1 MTTHTGAKT
10 LGFQFTCSFTTV
22 SQFRPSL
29 TQAPPYFP
37 SFPLPS
43 TTLCGNF
50 FSLRNSCIQKENEL
64 NYEDDWRGKRYDLRL
79 DPQCDVQS
87 WSLQKI
93 VGLDESMREEPLDG
107 NSACRRRGRK
117 QIPLF
122 FHCVR
127 TCQVGGYLQV
137 REDLK
142 VLRTQI
148 SGGWEQTLELPFQTQ
163 LLPHASVFS
172 NADRRRLSSHLDSEF
187 NPTFLTCFFWAR
199 HQARGWSFDNKREVC
214 WPGIN
219 RLPFI
224 CPAKMGL
231 FGFSKELQFRVCN
244 HGKPH
249 TSFLHSKGR
258 RTLL

>member
-10 LGFQFTCSFTTV
+10 LGFQFTCFLHNCEPV
-22 SQFRPSL
+22 LPL
-29 TQAPPYFP
+29 PDPGQAPPYFP
-37 SFPLPS
+37 SSPLPS

-87 WSLQKI
+87 WSLQKV

-122 FHCVR
+122 LHCVR

-148 SGGWEQTLELPFQTQ
+148 SGGLEQTSELPFQTQ
-163 LLPHASVFS
+163 LLPHASVFTSWFRIQS
-172 NADRRRLSSHLDSEF
+172 NISHMLFLSQ
-187 NPTFLTCFFWAR
+187 T
-199 HQARGWSFDNKREVC
+199 
-214 WPGIN
+214 PG
-219 RLPFI
+219 
-224 CPAKMGL
+224 
-231 FGFSKELQFRVCN
+231 
-244 HGKPH
+244 
-249 TSFLHSKGR
+249 
-258 RTLL
+258 